1 VSGPGRGWRAFPF
14 DAGAEPGAPFSATYV
29 HPGQT
34 AGRFDLQDR
43 PPVLYLA
50 ESPEHAVGELLQ
62 AFRGRRI
69 GPDHLRRHGY
79 PLAVV
84 SIEIAPGLAR
94 RIPDLTDPRTL
105 LRFDLRPDALASHDR
120 RVTQAIARTLHGAG
134 QPGLR
139 WWSALT
145 GAWHGLALFTDRLEP
160 QDLAVGRPELLAVD
174 HPAVASAM
182 TVLGI
187 ARATAAGG

>member
-14 DAGAEPGAPFSATYV
+14 DATAVPGTPFSPTYV

-34 AGRFDLQDR
+34 AGRFDLQDQ

-50 ESPEHAVGELLQ
+50 ESPEHAVGEVLQ

-69 GPDHLRRHGY
+69 GPDHLRRHGW

-84 SIEIAPGLAR
+84 SFAIADGLAR

-105 LRFDLRPDALASHDR
+105 LRLDLRPDALASHDR
-120 RVTQAIARTLHGAG
+120 RVTQGIARTLHAAG
-134 QPGLR
+134 EPGLR

-145 GAWHGLALFTDRLEP
+145 GAWHAFALFTDRLDP
-160 QDLAVGRPELLAVD
+160 GDLHAGEPELLTLD
-174 HPAVASAM
+174 HPAVATAAA
-182 TVLGI
+182 VLGI
-187 ARATAAGG
+187 ARAPATGG